1 MLDGCHGALQ
11 KEYSGQQLVNG
22 GQCHKGCKKL
32 LEYQP
37 YREVYNTI
45 CCNLNPKGSRKAG
58 AGDPQDNT
66 AEDTYDNDEFQRI
79 MEALMGMDT
88 SEAIRNMAM
97 LLLMHMSVGRG
108 DDARL
113 FNIADIVKP
122 RLLSC
127 VGALTS

>member
-1 MLDGCHGALQ
+1 
-11 KEYSGQQLVNG
+11 
-22 GQCHKGCKKL
+22 
-32 LEYQP
+32 
-37 YREVYNTI
+37 
-45 CCNLNPKGSRKAG
+45 
-58 AGDPQDNT
+58 
-66 AEDTYDNDEFQRI
+66 
-79 MEALMGMDT
+79 MGMAT

-127 VGALTS
+127 VGAVTS